1 MKMLVEV
8 AGGSA
13 PEHSGGRP
21 TSGTENN
28 NNNNNITGASG
39 GDDALL
45 DAYSNAVT
53 TVVDSVSPSVVNI
66 ETSRPDAQG
75 KPRGAGSGSGFIISQ
90 DGLVLTNS
98 HVVRGATRIEVAL
111 QDGRRP
117 DAVLV
122 GEDPDTDLALLRVY
136 APNLKAVTLGQSRSL
151 RVGQLVVAIGN
162 PYGFQ
167 ATVTAGIVS
176 AVGRTMRSNSGRLL
190 DEIIQTDAALN
201 PGNSGGPLVNSR
213 GEVIGV
219 NTAVI
224 LPAQGLCFAI
234 GIDTA
239 KLVAGWLVRDGRVRR
254 SFLGLGGQ
262 NTRIH
267 RRLVRHFQLSHD
279 SGVLVLQV
287 EPGGPAAVAGVREG
301 DVLVEFAGQPI
312 PGIDALHKLLS
323 GERAGQANRLVVLRG
338 AERLDLGIVAAE
350 TRT

>member
-1 MKMLVEV
+1 MVELT
-8 AGGSA
+8 GGSA
-13 PEHSGGRP
+13 ADPAGGLP
-21 TSGTENN
+21 AAENKGGN
-28 NNNNNITGASG
+28 GAG
-39 GDDALL
+39 ETDGALL

-53 TVVDSVSPSVVNI
+53 NVVDTVGPSVVNI
-66 ETSRPDAQG
+66 ETSRKDANG
-75 KPRGAGSGSGFIISQ
+75 RPRGAGSGSGFIISP

-98 HVVRGATRIEVAL
+98 HVIHGASRLEVTL

-151 RVGQLVVAIGN
+151 RVGQVAVAIGN

-176 AVGRTMRSNSGRLL
+176 AVGRTMRSNSGRLM

-224 LPAQGLCFAI
+224 LPAQGICFAI

-239 KLVAGWLVRDGRVRR
+239 KLVTGWIIRDGRVRR

-267 RRLVRHFQLSHD
+267 RRLVRHYQLTQE
-279 SGVLVLQV
+279 SGVLVVHV
-287 EPGGPAAVAGVREG
+287 EPGGPATRAGLREG
-301 DVLVEFAGQPI
+301 DVLIEFAGQPVA
-312 PGIDALHKLLS
+312 GIDALHKLLT
-323 GERAGQANRLVVLRG
+323 GERAGERNRLVVLRG
-338 AERLDLGIVAAE
+338 AERLSLEIVAAE
-350 TRT
+350 IPGAN